1 MKTIPSS
8 TTLYDQDFA
17 LWIEKTVKQLKAG
30 AFSQIDVENLIE
42 EVESLGRRDKREL
55 KSRLITLFEHAL
67 KRCYVPLP
75 NCYRGWEVTL
85 KRTQSK
91 LKDILEDSPSYR
103 NVLKDI
109 YDQCYQEAVEN
120 MQTEYD
126 ANFPHVCPFPNKI
139 NELLDHKFWQT
150 K

>member
-1 MKTIPSS
+1 
-8 TTLYDQDFA
+8 
-17 LWIEKTVKQLKAG
+17 
-30 AFSQIDVENLIE
+30 
-42 EVESLGRRDKREL
+42 

-75 NCYRGWEVTL
+75 DCYRGWEVTL

-103 NVLKDI
+103 NLLRDI

-120 MQTEYD
+120 METEYD
-126 ANFPHVCPFPNKI
+126 ANFPPVCPFPDHL
-139 NELLDHKFWQT
+139 NELLNHKFWQT
-150 K
+150 E